1 MSRRS
6 GNANKTRGVAASSRD
21 TGLTLFDMTTCEAS
35 ALTLHAL
42 TSSAAGSPVKT
53 CLSLGKALASQASAA
68 VCGSSSR
75 ASLAFFDRASSSW
88 KTSQLSCLGG
98 WTSFSE
104 TFPKRGM
111 MRSGLISA
119 PRTLE
124 RRTDASDS
132 SSSRGGETW
141 PTPVA
146 MMPNDSEDPQEW
158 LARAETFKA
167 KHNNGNGA
175 GMPLAVAAKLAQW
188 PTARS
193 CSALW
198 ATITADAVAKAG
210 ERFPNLET
218 VIAQTE
224 AESAV
229 GLALN
234 PAWVESLMGFPAGWT
249 SPLTDGP
256 SAPVRPKGH
265 GKRRASRKT
274 DTSEGS
280 G

>member
-1 MSRRS
+1 
-6 GNANKTRGVAASSRD
+6 
-21 TGLTLFDMTTCEAS
+21 
-35 ALTLHAL
+35 
-42 TSSAAGSPVKT
+42 
-53 CLSLGKALASQASAA
+53 
-68 VCGSSSR
+68 
-75 ASLAFFDRASSSW
+75 
-88 KTSQLSCLGG
+88 
-98 WTSFSE
+98 
-104 TFPKRGM
+104 M

-132 SSSRGGETW
+132 SSSHGW
-141 PTPVA
+141 PTAAA
-146 MMPNDSEDPQEW
+146 MMPSDSEDPREW
-158 LARAETFKA
+158 LARAEVLKA

-175 GMPLAVAAKLAQW
+175 GMPLAVAVKLAQW

-193 CSALW
+193 CSATW
-198 ATITADAVAKAG
+198 ATITGDAVAKAS

-224 AESAV
+224 AESAI

-234 PAWVESLMGFPAGWT
+234 PAWVESLMGFPVGWT

-274 DTSEGS
+274 DTNG
-280 G
+280 GNG